1 MAARKRRKGAA
12 AKAIVAAAKA
22 IRAKKLDFE
31 REASRILSETLGF
44 EVTVKIKRQSVAR
57 TPDERRFAR
66 KTRRELQEQ
75 ITDAFAP
82 LDSKL

>member
-1 MAARKRRKGAA
+1 MARRKRKGAA

-44 EVTVKIKRQSVAR
+44 EVTVKIKKQSVAK

-66 KTRRELQEQ
+66 KSRSELIEQMRE
-75 ITDAFAP
+75 AFAP
-82 LDSKL
+82 PA